1 MDPNVGAGLP
11 ARRKYAK
18 IFIRMK
24 RKTSAWT
31 LYDVENAAGIFF
43 LSKSRPEWEMGRA
56 GKRET
61 WNGNTFSDTFLK
73 VSV

>member
-11 ARRKYAK
+11 ARRKYVK

-43 LSKSRPEWEMGRA
+43 LSKSRPEWGWGSRGR
-56 GKRET
+56 
-61 WNGNTFSDTFLK
+61 GNAAFTSEPFPLPRD
-73 VSV
+73 